1 MPPQFR
7 LRPGSVSDLNHAVRL
22 YDACLGSDKL
32 IQLLFP
38 GKREQ
43 DPVAF
48 KTHLYRL
55 YAKRFWS
62 VEWMFTFIVR
72 EAGEE
77 VEEEVVGFS
86 CWKKPAGEIGFVE
99 RWFSICEFSLF
110 FSSHHSS
117 YLRQLVLSLLIQ
129 GPIYEAVNDISEINQ
144 QTNTPPQ
151 SPGPPP

>member
-62 VEWMFTFIVR
+62 VEWMFTFVVR
-72 EAGEE
+72 EAAGEQ
-77 VEEEVVGFS
+77 EEEVVGFS
-86 CWKKPAGEIGFVE
+86 CWKKPAGEIGFAE

-110 FSSHHSS
+110 SSPSHLTIRRGFLETCDCFKNC
-117 YLRQLVLSLLIQ
+117 LRQLVLFLPLYNS
-129 GPIYEAVNDISEINQ
+129 Y
-144 QTNTPPQ
+144 T
-151 SPGPPP
+151 

>member
-32 IQLLFP
+32 VQLLFS
-38 GKREQ
+38 GKRDS

-62 VEWMFTFIVR
+62 VEWMFTFIVK
-72 EAGEE
+72 EAAGEE
-77 VEEEVVGFS
+77 AEEVVGFS
-86 CWKKPAGEIGFVE
+86 CWKRPAGEIGFAE
-99 RWFSICEFSLF
+99 RWLSICESSSSLHLRIIVF
-110 FSSHHSS
+110 LWFYGSCDCFDEICIIGALLAQQLHASH
-117 YLRQLVLSLLIQ
+117 LS
-129 GPIYEAVNDISEINQ
+129 A
-144 QTNTPPQ
+144 
-151 SPGPPP
+151 